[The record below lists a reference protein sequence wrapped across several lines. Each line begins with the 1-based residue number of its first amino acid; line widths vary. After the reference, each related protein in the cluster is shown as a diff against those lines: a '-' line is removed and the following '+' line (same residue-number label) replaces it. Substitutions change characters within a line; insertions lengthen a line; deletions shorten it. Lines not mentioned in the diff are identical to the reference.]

1 MRYEND
7 PRICA
12 NCCWLYSRDFPDGQI
27 NQCHR
32 NAPIATGGML
42 SSVETV
48 WPTVALN
55 DWCGDFAE
63 EEPRF

>member
-1 MRYEND
+1 MVMRYEND

-12 NCCWLYSRDFPDGQI
+12 HCRWLYSRDFPDGQI

-32 NAPIATGGML
+32 SAPLATESGL
-42 SSVETV
+42 TV